1 MEILNTIPEALK
13 EELIQEV
20 QQLIKEKEAKE
31 KAETEKK
38 EKTINDIV
46 SQFNF

>member
-1 MEILNTIPEALK
+1 MEILNMIPAELR

-31 KAETEKK
+31 KAETEKT

-46 SQFNF
+46 KQFNF

>member
-13 EELIQEV
+13 EELIKEV
-20 QQLIKEKEAKE
+20 HQLIRDREAKE

-38 EKTINDIV
+38 DKTIKDIV
-46 SQFNF
+46 NQFNF